1 MFFGLLFSAAALFAN
16 ASEAIVLPQ
25 NETASFMFVY
35 LDAGTIVSF
44 SLMEE
49 VDATTVSVGNA
60 IYFEV
65 NADVKVNE
73 KIVIKS
79 GVMAEGIVKKVVSG
93 CDGKCSSIT
102 ITVENVETVDGQRI
116 RIQSIPHTLKAPC
129 CDGTA
134 VIPIGTHVKAATLN
148 KAKIK
153 A

>member
-35 LDAGTIVSF
+35 LDAGTNVTL

-49 VDATTVSVGNA
+49 IDATTVSVGNA

-65 NADVKVNE
+65 YNDVKVNG

-79 GVMAEGIVKKVVSG
+79 GAMAEGIVKKVVSG

-116 RIQSIPHTLKAPC
+116 RLQSVPHILQAPC
-129 CDGTA
+129 CNGPA
-134 VIPIGTHVKAATLN
+134 VVPIGTRLGARTLN
-148 KAKIK
+148 KTKID